1 MTAWGFADCQRDA
14 GAPGY
19 GSTLGRLFMR
29 TLPEQFKADSSY
41 TWFPLM
47 TPEAMK
53 IALESLGD
61 EKKYDLTR
69 PVVDAAP
76 KREVVTSYEDVEKVL
91 GSAVFGAVV
100 KGRADKVVHGKG

>member
-61 EKKYDLTR
+61 ERKYDLSR
-69 PVVDAAP
+69 PGVDAAGA
-76 KREVVTSYEDVEKVL
+76 RGEVTGYEDVAKVL
-91 GSAVFGAVV
+91 GSTAFGGVV
-100 KGRADKVVHGKG
+100 KGRVDKVVQGKG